1 MKLNLG
7 MLRVASMWARS
18 QMANL
23 AGKTFDGNRDLYK
36 YLGYKR
42 VLTYQDYYDRYKR
55 NGIARR
61 VVNTPATATWRNFP
75 IIQDKG
81 LEEETPFL
89 IELNKLTSKLKFFHY
104 AERADKLAGIGR
116 YSVMLVGVRDGRTD
130 LSQPIGKVSGSQDVL
145 YLSVFSEGN
154 AEINTLDVNPTSE
167 RFGLPETYRVKF
179 SKENISLPNTSL
191 NSVPV
196 VVHHTRV
203 IHISDG
209 LLEDDVFGDPRL
221 ECVWNYLDDLEK
233 ISGGTAEAFW
243 RVVDRGMAFIIDKEA
258 ELGEDE
264 AEELE
269 DEIDAYVNRMKRF
282 MRLKG
287 MDVKTLGSETPDPRG
302 AFSTVAALIAGTV
315 GIPNRVLF
323 GSERGELASSQDE
336 KNFNARIKER
346 QQSYAGPMIV
356 IPFINKLIS
365 IGALPAPINGEYE
378 LIWPDLST
386 LSQQEE
392 ADIAARNAQAIR
404 NFGLAIK
411 EFPELISPAE
421 VRTRYLKLPAGVQK

>member
-1 MKLNLG
+1 MKINLG

-42 VLTYQDYYDRYKR
+42 ELGYRDYYDRYKR

-61 VVNTPATATWRNFP
+61 IVNTPATATWRNFP

-81 LEEETPFL
+81 LEEQTDFL
-89 IELNKLTSKLKFFHY
+89 VELNKLTGRLKFFHY

-116 YSVMLVGVRDGRTD
+116 YSVMLVGVRDGKTD
-130 LSQPIGKVSGSQDVL
+130 LSQPIGRVSSGEDVL

-154 AEINTLDVNPTSE
+154 AEIHTLDANPASE
-167 RFGLPETYRVKF
+167 RFGLPETYKVTFAKD
-179 SKENISLPNTSL
+179 NISLPSTTI
-191 NSVPV
+191 NSIPMI
-196 VVHHTRV
+196 VHHSRV

-209 LLEDDVFGDPRL
+209 LLEDDVFGDPRM
-221 ECVWNYLDDLEK
+221 ECVWNYLDDLDK

-258 ELGEDE
+258 ELDE
-264 AEELE
+264 TDAAELE
-269 DEIDAYVNRMKRF
+269 DEIDGYINRFKRF

-302 AFSTVAALIAGTV
+302 AFATTAALIAGTV

-356 IPFINKLIS
+356 TPFINKLIA
-365 IGALPAPINGEYE
+365 IGALPVPENGEYE

-392 ADIAARNAQAIR
+392 ADIAARNAQAVR

-411 EFPELISPAE
+411 EFPDLISTEE
-421 VRTRYLKLPAGVQK
+421 VRTKFLKLPAKVQK